1 MLLCCRRDDGDYV
14 LRVGESEPVTRLFV
28 ELLNTGEHAH
38 ETTLTISLQ
47 PPDSHVDYLG
57 TDSHVSTTT
66 NTANTTER
74 FLRRGTRSG
83 FCRPDWPSVE
93 TLAEDAADVLFR
105 RVLRIENHLLYTL
118 LPDKNSHG
126 YNLRQRRHERTLVS
140 NHDQRNFIDRQL
152 HKHSY

>member
-57 TDSHVSTTT
+57 TDSHVSTT
-66 NTANTTER
+66 
-74 FLRRGTRSG
+74 
-83 FCRPDWPSVE
+83 
-93 TLAEDAADVLFR
+93 
-105 RVLRIENHLLYTL
+105 ILLTL
-118 LPDKNSHG
+118 LN
-126 YNLRQRRHERTLVS
+126 V
-140 NHDQRNFIDRQL
+140 F
-152 HKHSY
+152 